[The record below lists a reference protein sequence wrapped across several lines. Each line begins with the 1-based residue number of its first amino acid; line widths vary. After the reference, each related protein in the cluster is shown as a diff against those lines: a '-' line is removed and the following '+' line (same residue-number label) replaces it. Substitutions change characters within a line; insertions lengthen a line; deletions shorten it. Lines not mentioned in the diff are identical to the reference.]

1 MAICPFAVQQIIPES
16 HSQGRIKPTTLIFH
30 RAVSSADSL
39 QAYWNSPGVEVES
52 HFYIGRT
59 GTIYQ
64 FVDTEVRADANVMA
78 NGFAI
83 SVETW
88 DGGNTPDS
96 MGWNAE
102 QMAANKRLAAWV
114 CATHGIKR
122 AAATAW
128 NSGGIGGHNWFAT
141 EWAGGPRGCPGTE
154 RTRQI
159 RQEIIPYVAG
169 AGAGGGGGLDL
180 EDDMTPD
187 ELLNT
192 TVQIEGDVP
201 NKGKQI
207 PLRAIFSWSDS
218 NFAGVRKDVAA
229 IGADVKALAA
239 KMATGGA
246 SIDYDALAAALAP
259 RVGDLL
265 ADKVADRI
273 AKRMES

>member
-16 HSQGRIKPTTLIFH
+16 HTQGRITPTTLIFH

-39 QAYWNSPGVEVES
+39 LGYWTTPGVEVES
-52 HFYIGRT
+52 HFYVGRT
-59 GTIYQ
+59 GIIYQ
-64 FVDTEVRADANVMA
+64 FMDTSVRADANVSA

-83 SVETW
+83 SVESW

-102 QMAANKRLAAWV
+102 QMAANKRLAKWV
-114 CATHGIKR
+114 CDTHGIKR
-122 AAATAW
+122 APAVTW
-128 NSGGIGGHNWFAT
+128 NSGGIGGHNWFPT

-169 AGAGGGGGLDL
+169 GGTGGGGGL

-187 ELLNT
+187 ELLNA
-192 TVQIEGDVP
+192 TVLIEGDVP
-201 NKGKQI
+201 NKGKQM
-207 PLRAIFSWSDS
+207 PLRTIFGWSDS
-218 NFAGVRKDVAA
+218 NFAGVRKD
-229 IGADVKALAA
+229 ITDTRADIKALAA
-239 KMATGGA
+239 KVAAGGA
-246 SIDYDALAAALAP
+246 TIDYDALATAIAP
-259 RVGDLL
+259 KIADTL

-273 AKRMES
+273 AKRMEA